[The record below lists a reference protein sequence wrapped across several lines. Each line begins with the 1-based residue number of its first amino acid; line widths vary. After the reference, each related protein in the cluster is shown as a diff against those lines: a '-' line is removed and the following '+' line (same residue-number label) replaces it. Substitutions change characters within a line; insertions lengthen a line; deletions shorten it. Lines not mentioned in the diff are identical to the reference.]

1 MYFRSFIVFV
11 LLSVIAQTRPQDSP
25 TETNDN
31 SEIANANTN
40 SQTSST
46 VPDNQQ
52 DSASLPEAPIRPD
65 HSNQVP
71 FPPKA
76 FFPEY
81 CPNADPNAHPPVPER
96 RLTCCRVFFYSSQI
110 FSEYDSG
117 TGLNCWWFTNE
128 RPCSAD
134 SRYCCA
140 QLHPTPENPGYAE
153 GGDCVDTIRDPHLL
167 PGHSDAPSVP
177 VRNPELKKFLEQ
189 LERQM
194 EKVPGE
200 ILR

>member
-1 MYFRSFIVFV
+1 MYFQSYIIFV
-11 LLSVIAQTRPQDSP
+11 LLSVIAQTRPQDYP
-25 TETNDN
+25 TEINDD
-31 SEIANANTN
+31 SEIASANTD
-40 SQTSST
+40 SESPST

-65 HSNQVP
+65 HSNQIP

-76 FFPEY
+76 FLIES
-81 CPNADPNAHPPVPER
+81 CPKADPNANPPVPER

-117 TGLNCWWFTNE
+117 TGLNCWWFTDK
-128 RPCSAD
+128 RPCGRD

-153 GGDCVDTIRDPHLL
+153 GDDCVDTIRDPHLP
-167 PGHSDAPSVP
+167 PGNSDIPSVP
-177 VRNPELKKFLEQ
+177 IRNSNFKKFLEQ

-194 EKVPGE
+194 EKVPE
-200 ILR
+200 ALR